1 MMIDRTIRCWTVTK
15 RVVADNAARLLRV
28 KPRPPAAANLNNIR
42 RLAAGVRSVP
52 KPPAHY
58 SLGLRARVLHAITPS
73 AGGGPAA
80 HPALHHV
87 HGTRRIRS
95 VCIVVGVGTLA
106 GAVVGGTIL
115 SIGGG
120 HKWRRRGRRRCHH
133 RHNRARPRGRAVD
146 LFHPRVMLGDLCD
159 LFDPSCAHEV
169 FTMDLAWRPH
179 GEGAIKA
186 SIA

>member
-15 RVVADNAARLLRV
+15 RLIADSVARLLRV
-28 KPRPPAAANLNNIR
+28 KPPPPAAGNLNNIR

-120 HKWRRRGRRRCHH
+120 TSGGVAGGGGVIIGTTEPAPAVEPSTFFILASCLAIFAICLTL
-133 RHNRARPRGRAVD
+133 RARMKSLRWTWHGGRMGKE
-146 LFHPRVMLGDLCD
+146 R
-159 LFDPSCAHEV
+159 
-169 FTMDLAWRPH
+169 
-179 GEGAIKA
+179 
-186 SIA
+186 